1 MCYLTSIYGSYRD
14 RASVPTIL
22 LSVRLYAYPEEN
34 VKTGFVTAQTEI
46 LQKTVKGDD
55 TMDEYNDIG
64 ARLRELREVSDY
76 TIEELAQELGLSP
89 EVYASYE
96 ENGKDVPISVIYSI
110 ATKFKVDFTEICTG
124 QSAKLDTFHMIRRGG
139 GKVINRNPE
148 YHFEDL
154 AFRYANKIMQPLLVT
169 LEPTDEV
176 AKLITHKGQEFNLV
190 LEGTVIVT
198 LGDREFVMNPG
209 DSIYFN
215 PTIPHGQRC
224 GGDVKARFLTV
235 IAE

>member
-1 MCYLTSIYGSYRD
+1 MNDY
-14 RASVPTIL
+14 
-22 LSVRLYAYPEEN
+22 N
-34 VKTGFVTAQTEI
+34 EI
-46 LQKTVKGDD
+46 A
-55 TMDEYNDIG
+55 

-76 TIEELAQELGLSP
+76 TVEELAAELRISP

-96 ENGKDVPISVIYSI
+96 ENGKDIPISVIYEI
-110 ATKFKVDFTEICTG
+110 ANKFKVDFAELATG
-124 QSAKLDTFHMIRRGG
+124 QAARLETYHLIRRGG
-139 GKVINRNPE
+139 GKVVNRNPE
-148 YHFEDL
+148 YHFQDL

-169 LEPTDEV
+169 LEPSDAV
-176 AKLITHKGQEFNLV
+176 AKLITHSGQEFNLV

-198 LGDREFVMNPG
+198 LGDKEFVMNPG
-209 DSIYFN
+209 DSIYCT

>member
-1 MCYLTSIYGSYRD
+1 MGDY
-14 RASVPTIL
+14 
-22 LSVRLYAYPEEN
+22 
-34 VKTGFVTAQTEI
+34 TE
-46 LQKTVKGDD
+46 
-55 TMDEYNDIG
+55 IG

-76 TIEELAQELGLSP
+76 TIEELAAELNLAP

-96 ENGKDVPISVIYSI
+96 ENGKDVPISVIYEI
-110 ATKFKVDFTEICTG
+110 ANKFKVDFNEIVTG
-124 QSAKLDTFHMIRRGG
+124 EIARLETYHLIRRGG
-139 GKVINRNPE
+139 GKIVNRNPE

-154 AFRYANKIMQPLLVT
+154 AYRYANKVMQPLLVT
-169 LEPTDEV
+169 LEPSEAV
-176 AKLITHKGQEFNLV
+176 AKLITHAGQEFNLV

-198 LGDREFVMNPG
+198 LGDKEFTLTEG

-224 GGDVKARFLTV
+224 GGDGKKARFLTV

>member
-1 MCYLTSIYGSYRD
+1 MND
-14 RASVPTIL
+14 
-22 LSVRLYAYPEEN
+22 
-34 VKTGFVTAQTEI
+34 
-46 LQKTVKGDD
+46 
-55 TMDEYNDIG
+55 YNEIG

-76 TIEELAQELGLSP
+76 TIEDLAAELNLKP

-96 ENGKDVPISVIYSI
+96 ENGKDVPISVIYEI
-110 ATKFKVDFTEICTG
+110 ANKFKVDFTEIVTG
-124 QSAKLDTFHMIRRGG
+124 QSAKLDTWHLIRRGG
-139 GKVINRNPE
+139 GKIVNRNPE
-148 YHFEDL
+148 YHSEDL
-154 AFRYANKIMQPLLVT
+154 AFRYANKVMQPLLVT
-169 LEPTDEV
+169 LEPTDDV
-176 AKLITHKGQEFNLV
+176 AKLITHSGQEFNLV

-198 LGDREFVMNPG
+198 LGDKEFTMNEG

>member
-1 MCYLTSIYGSYRD
+1 MNG
-14 RASVPTIL
+14 
-22 LSVRLYAYPEEN
+22 
-34 VKTGFVTAQTEI
+34 
-46 LQKTVKGDD
+46 GDAREGETD
-55 TMDEYNDIG
+55 MNDYNQIG

-76 TIEELAQELGLSP
+76 TIEELAAELRLSP

-96 ENGKDVPISVIYSI
+96 ENGKDVPISVIYEI
-110 ATKFKVDFTEICTG
+110 ANKFKVDFTEIVTG
-124 QSAKLDTFHMIRRGG
+124 QSAKLETYHLIRRGG

-154 AFRYANKIMQPLLVT
+154 AYRYANKVMQPLLVT
-169 LEPTDEV
+169 LEPTDAV
-176 AKLITHKGQEFNLV
+176 AKLISHSGQEFNLV
-190 LEGTVIVT
+190 LEGVVIVT
-198 LGDREFVMNPG
+198 LGDKEFTLNPG

>member
-1 MCYLTSIYGSYRD
+1 
-14 RASVPTIL
+14 
-22 LSVRLYAYPEEN
+22 
-34 VKTGFVTAQTEI
+34 
-46 LQKTVKGDD
+46 
-55 TMDEYNDIG
+55 MDEYNEIG
-64 ARLRELREVSDY
+64 ARLRELREDCDY
-76 TIEELAQELGLSP
+76 SVEELAKELNLDP
-89 EVYASYE
+89 AVYASYE
-96 ENGKDVPISVIYSI
+96 ENGKDVPISVIFQI
-110 ATKFKVDFTEICTG
+110 ANKFKVDFTEIATG
-124 QSAKLDTFHMIRRGG
+124 QSAKLATFHLIRRGG

-154 AFRYANKIMQPLLVT
+154 AYRYANKVMQPLLVT
-169 LEPTDEV
+169 LEPADDV
-176 AKLITHKGQEFNLV
+176 AKLITHTGQEFNLV

>member
-1 MCYLTSIYGSYRD
+1 M
-14 RASVPTIL
+14 
-22 LSVRLYAYPEEN
+22 N
-34 VKTGFVTAQTEI
+34 
-46 LQKTVKGDD
+46 
-55 TMDEYNDIG
+55 EYNEIG

-76 TIEELAQELGLSP
+76 TIEDLAAELHLSP

-96 ENGKDVPISVIYSI
+96 KNGKDVPISVIYEI
-110 ATKFKVDFTEICTG
+110 ANKFKVDFTEIVTG
-124 QSAKLDTFHMIRRGG
+124 QSAKLEPWHMIRKGC
-139 GKVINRNPE
+139 GKIINRNPE

-154 AFRYANKIMQPLLVT
+154 AFRYANKVMQPLLVT
-169 LEPTDEV
+169 LEPTDAV
-176 AKLITHKGQEFNLV
+176 AKLITHSGQEFNLV

-198 LGDREFVMNPG
+198 LGDKDFTLNEG

-224 GGDVKARFLTV
+224 GKIDERARFLTV

>member
-1 MCYLTSIYGSYRD
+1 MND
-14 RASVPTIL
+14 
-22 LSVRLYAYPEEN
+22 
-34 VKTGFVTAQTEI
+34 
-46 LQKTVKGDD
+46 
-55 TMDEYNDIG
+55 YNAIG

-76 TIEELAQELGLSP
+76 TVEDLAAALHLSP

-96 ENGKDVPISVIYSI
+96 ENGKDVPISVIYEI
-110 ATKFKVDFTEICTG
+110 ANKFKVDFTEIVTG
-124 QSAKLDTFHMIRRGG
+124 QSAKLDTWHLIRRGG

-154 AFRYANKIMQPLLVT
+154 AYRYANKIMQPLLVT
-169 LEPTDEV
+169 LEPSDAV
-176 AKLITHKGQEFNLV
+176 AKLITHSGQEFNLV

-198 LGDREFVMNPG
+198 LGDKEFVMTAG

-224 GGDVKARFLTV
+224 GSDARARFLTV

>member
-1 MCYLTSIYGSYRD
+1 MIG
-14 RASVPTIL
+14 
-22 LSVRLYAYPEEN
+22 
-34 VKTGFVTAQTEI
+34 
-46 LQKTVKGDD
+46 GDAREGETD
-55 TMDEYNDIG
+55 MNDYNEIG

-76 TIEELAQELGLSP
+76 TVEALAAELGLAP

-96 ENGKDVPISVIYSI
+96 ENGKDVPISVIYEI
-110 ATKFKVDFTEICTG
+110 ANKFKVDFTEIVTG
-124 QSAKLDTFHMIRRGG
+124 QSAKLETYHLIRRGG

-154 AFRYANKIMQPLLVT
+154 AYRYANKVMQPLLVT
-169 LEPTDEV
+169 LEPADDV
-176 AKLITHKGQEFNLV
+176 AKLISHSGQEFNLV

-198 LGDREFVMNPG
+198 LGDKEFALEAG

-224 GGDVKARFLTV
+224 GSDVKARFLTV

>member
-1 MCYLTSIYGSYRD
+1 MND
-14 RASVPTIL
+14 
-22 LSVRLYAYPEEN
+22 
-34 VKTGFVTAQTEI
+34 
-46 LQKTVKGDD
+46 
-55 TMDEYNDIG
+55 YNEIG

-76 TIEELAQELGLSP
+76 TIEDLAAELNLKP

-96 ENGKDVPISVIYSI
+96 ENGKDVPISVIYEI
-110 ATKFKVDFTEICTG
+110 ANKFKVDFTEIVTG
-124 QSAKLDTFHMIRRGG
+124 QSAKLDTWHLIRRGG
-139 GKVINRNPE
+139 GKIVNRNPE

-154 AFRYANKIMQPLLVT
+154 AFRYANKVMQPLLVT
-169 LEPTDEV
+169 LEPTDDV
-176 AKLITHKGQEFNLV
+176 AKLITHSGQEFNLV

-198 LGDREFVMNPG
+198 LGDREFTMTEG